1 MAIYTLT
8 RSKRDAGFTLLE
20 VMAALAIVA
29 LLVSLALP
37 GRGAETSTAALRGLA
52 FRMVALLDA
61 DRYSARRTGQTIVS
75 TFDPQVRRVRSG
87 ASGAS
92 IEWPADVSIKARGA
106 RQCTQE
112 SGNISIVF
120 YHDGYAC
127 GDTIRL
133 EVAQHFVNIL
143 VNQFTGGVSIGE

>member
-8 RSKRDAGFTLLE
+8 PSKRDAGFTLLE

-29 LLVSLALP
+29 LLVSMALP
-37 GRGAETSTAALRGLA
+37 GRGAETSTAALRGLS

-61 DRYSARRTGQTIVS
+61 DRYTARRTGRTIVA
-75 TFDPQVRRVRSG
+75 TFDPQVRRVHSG

-92 IEWPADVSIKARGA
+92 IEWPADVTIKARGMNP
-106 RQCTQE
+106 CTQE
-112 SGNISIVF
+112 SRNIAIVF
-120 YHDGYAC
+120 YPDGYAC

-133 EVAQHFVNIL
+133 EVAQHFVDIL
-143 VNQFTGGVSIGE
+143 VNQFTGGVTIGE